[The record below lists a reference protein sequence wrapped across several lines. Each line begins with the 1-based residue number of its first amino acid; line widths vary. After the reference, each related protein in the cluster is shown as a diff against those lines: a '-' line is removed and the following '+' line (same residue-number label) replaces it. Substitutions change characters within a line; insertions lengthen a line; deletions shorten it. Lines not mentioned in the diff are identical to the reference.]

1 MNAAAQLQM
10 FEPEASK
17 LAELV
22 TTYTRNAQ
30 FEEKKAELLQF
41 AGYTSAALMSA
52 RAANEAYDLAAT
64 CEMALQFERLAG
76 LA

>member
-10 FEPEASK
+10 FEPESSK

-22 TTYTRNAQ
+22 STYTRNAQ
-30 FEEKKAELLQF
+30 FEEKKAELLQV
-41 AGYTSAALMSA
+41 AGYTSAARM
-52 RAANEAYDLAAT
+52 AADASSNLYDLAAT

-76 LA
+76 L